1 MMDVIL
7 SKEKVDVQECDVLV
21 SGFFV
26 DERPLKGSSG
36 WIDWRLNGMVSR
48 FLIEKKLTGDW
59 KEMTLV
65 LSQGRIMPR
74 MILLLGLGK
83 TNEYSYLRLRA
94 LVPHLLVTLKRLD
107 TLTVCFSFPYEE
119 SYNVDCGKLAEVLIE
134 GIVDCLDLG
143 QYSLDKDWIK
153 NLRLFFAEG
162 EEHFSEL
169 LLGIQTAKSIL
180 EERIQIR
187 IFTPSEGA
195 HPLQEP
201 ATEDRH
207 STKYLV

>member
-7 SKEKVDVQECDVLV
+7 SKERVDVQECDVLV
-21 SGFFV
+21 IGFFV

-36 WIDWRLNGMVSR
+36 WIDWRLNGMISR
-48 FLIEKKLTGDW
+48 FLIEKKLSGDW

-65 LSQGRIMPR
+65 LSQRRIVPR
-74 MILLLGLGK
+74 MILLLGLGETK
-83 TNEYSYLRLRA
+83 EYSYLRLRELA
-94 LVPHLLVTLKRLD
+94 PHLLVTLKKLG
-107 TLTVCFSFPYEE
+107 TLNVCFSLPYEE

-134 GIVDCLDLG
+134 GIVDGSDLG
-143 QYSLDKDWIK
+143 EHPFDEEWMK

-169 LLGIQTAKSIL
+169 LLGVQTAKSIL

-187 IFTPSEGA
+187 IFTPSEDNS
-195 HPLQEP
+195 
-201 ATEDRH
+201 AT
-207 STKYLV
+207 SNTKV